1 MILLSAVSGDD
12 EEVVGAIVAV
22 VLVVE
27 DVPGARAVVV
37 AFWGLNE
44 QFEVGLFPILDDVE
58 VVLLEGRELVE

>member
-1 MILLSAVSGDD
+1 MSAVSGDD

-44 QFEVGLFPILDDVE
+44 QVEVGLFPFLDDV
-58 VVLLEGRELVE
+58 